1 MRANELTTYTRGD
14 LTISSPDEGVVL
26 KLATLAIAAAPA
38 IAASGIPAIPAIG
51 EYWPGEG
58 GVNGGLFPGGDKPY
72 YLIVATGSDAEAAH
86 EWGGYGQE
94 LDGAKSPWDGQ
105 GNTAYLASSNREH
118 DHPAAKFCAAFERD
132 GHKDFYLMA
141 RREASFLEIT
151 VPEVFAQ
158 PYHWTSS
165 QRSAYYAFLMVF
177 GDGWLSYYG
186 KYVERLAR
194 PVRRKFI

>member
-1 MRANELTTYTRGD
+1 MQANQLTTYTRGD

-38 IAASGIPAIPAIG
+38 IAASGIPAIG

-58 GVNGGLFPGGDKPY
+58 GINGGLFPGGDKPY
-72 YLIVATGSDAEAAH
+72 YLIVPTGSDAEATH
-86 EWGGYGQE
+86 EWGGYREE
-94 LDGAKSPWDGQ
+94 LSGASSAWDGQ
-105 GNTAYLASSNREH
+105 ANTADQVSS
-118 DHPAAKFCAAFERD
+118 DTSHPAAQFCAAFERD

-151 VPEVFAQ
+151 VPEVFTHA
-158 PYHWTSS
+158 YHWTSTL
-165 QRSAYYAFLMVF
+165 RSAYNAYFMDFEV
-177 GDGWLSYYG
+177 GWLRSFG
-186 KYVERLAR
+186 KYDERLAR

>member
-26 KLATLAIAAAPA
+26 KLATLAIAAAPV
-38 IAASGIPAIPAIG
+38 IAPSGIPAIG

-58 GVNGGLFPGGDKPY
+58 GINGGLFPGGEKPY
-72 YLIVATGSDAEAAH
+72 YLIVPTGSDAEATH
-86 EWGGYGQE
+86 QWGGYGDE
-94 LDGAKSPWDGQ
+94 LNGASSPWDGQ
-105 GNTAYLASSNREH
+105 ANTADLVGIDTS
-118 DHPAAKFCAAFERD
+118 HPAAQFCAAFERE

-151 VPEVFAQ
+151 VPDVFTQA
-158 PYHWTSS
+158 YHWTST
-165 QRSAYYAFLMVF
+165 QRSADNAYSVVF
-177 GDGWLSYYG
+177 GVGWLYNSV
-186 KYVERLAR
+186 KLLERLAR

>member
-26 KLATLAIAAAPA
+26 KLATLATAAAPA
-38 IAASGIPAIPAIG
+38 IAASSIPAIG

-58 GVNGGLFPGGDKPY
+58 GVNGGLFPGGEKPY
-72 YLIVATGSDAEAAH
+72 YLIVPTGADAESNL

-105 GNTAYLASSNREH
+105 ANTAHLASSNREH
-118 DHPAAKFCAAFERD
+118 DHPAAQFCANFERD

-151 VPEVFAQ
+151 VPEVFTQ
-158 PYHWTSS
+158 SYHWTSS
-165 QRSAYYAFLMVF
+165 QRSAYYAYFMVF
-177 GDGWLSYYG
+177 EDGWLYNFG
-186 KYVERLAR
+186 KGYERLAR